1 MSISLTRRK
10 VIIAGVG
17 AMLTAFVPIANA
29 EPVGIPG
36 FKKHAR
42 QQLTPVWCWAAVIQT
57 LLDYRGIEWSQPE
70 IVAAMKGHV
79 TIETA
84 TDYEMSAFL
93 NSWGF
98 THKGIPW
105 RSSAKFSN
113 GSPSPELTVSE
124 LRDKRPIILKLRLS
138 PTMDHVVIAYVANV
152 LARPGQHDQ
161 LNSVY
166 YIDPADGDIHLLTG
180 KQYVSKVVGHWLVD
194 IESA

>member
-1 MSISLTRRK
+1 MRISLTRRN
-10 VIIAGVG
+10 VLFAGVG
-17 AMLTAFVPIANA
+17 AMLTVFVPVANA
-29 EPVGIPG
+29 VPVGISG

-42 QQLTPVWCWAAVIQT
+42 KQLTPVWCWAAVIQT

-84 TDYEMSAFL
+84 NDYEMSAFL

-98 THKGIPW
+98 THAGIPW
-105 RSSAKFSN
+105 QSSAKFSK
-113 GSPSPELTVSE
+113 GSPSPELTVAE

-138 PTMDHVVIAYVANV
+138 PDMDHVVVADVANV
-152 LARPGQHDQ
+152 LDGPGQRDE

-166 YIDPADGDIHLLTG
+166 YIDPADGDIHILAG
-180 KQYVSKVVGHWLVD
+180 KDYVSTVVGYWLVN
-194 IESA
+194 IQRA